1 MQIDSTTGGIDSSYF
16 LFSPLSF
23 FLDIPLD
30 IDAQVLNAGMD
41 KTAQKSILLGGV
53 ERKNIL
59 FTLF

>member
-1 MQIDSTTGGIDSSYF
+1 LIPRQGVLILLIF
-16 LFSPLSF
+16 FFPPPLSF

-41 KTAQKSILLGGV
+41 KTAQKSILLGA